1 MQNHV
6 YLVCEL
12 GLDGEVNHSRLAK
25 KMAEC
30 GFNYNII
37 GVSQRLARVTP
48 PIDADILLK
57 ADWLCFS
64 SPDAVNM
71 FFRLLAGAN
80 INSPKVAAQDLATAM
95 ALLDQGV
102 KADFIPVRPLYL
114 ANSFPWSPED
124 LVVAVDGQEWLG
136 LEPSINISLTERKA
150 LAWKAEEK
158 NAVYL
163 LSSPREAEYLLLGK
177 TSDGIMLCKNPETA
191 EKCWQNGCE
200 KVVLPQDFTW
210 RGMIEKLREIVFAD

>member
-1 MQNHV
+1 MQKHV

-12 GLDGEVNHSRLAK
+12 GLDGEVNHCRLAK

-30 GFNYNII
+30 GFKYNII
-37 GVSQRLARVTP
+37 SVSQRIARVTP
-48 PIDADILLK
+48 AIDADILLK

-64 SPDAVNM
+64 SPDAVNI
-71 FFRLLAGAN
+71 FFRLFAGAN
-80 INSPKVAAQDLATAM
+80 INLHKVAAQDLATAI
-95 ALLDQGV
+95 ALSALGV
-102 KADFIPVRPLYL
+102 KVDFIPVRPLYL

-124 LVVAVDGQEWLG
+124 LLVAVDGQEWLG

-150 LAWKAEEK
+150 LVWQAEEK

-163 LSSPREAEYLLLGK
+163 LSSPREAEYLLLGN
-177 TSDGIMLCKNPETA
+177 TSNGIMLCKNPETA

-210 RGMIEKLREIVFAD
+210 RGITEKLREIVFAD